1 MSEGTTTAEK
11 MRALAAFFD
20 ARQLKWK
27 PQAAKNNRA
36 MAVPY
41 VDARLVEERLDDVLG
56 AENWKDHYEVLNDGC
71 VVCQL
76 SVRVDGEW
84 VTKEDVGSP
93 SEQPDGGDR
102 LKASFSDALKRAAVK
117 FGIGRYLYRLPPVW
131 VDYDPQKKQIT
142 QIPQLPDWADP
153 GKQRRGAVDSAG
165 PPRQGQGANPA
176 AQGATAGAPAG
187 GMSDDDRLAISA
199 YQDQFA
205 ALRDRPGFEALWHAF
220 EGEKARGLVSTAVDK
235 AVLDLF
241 AQFGRKFPRPG
252 LPGAAPSTGQEL
264 HARLRDYDSKLAG
277 QRLCQP
283 GALLA
288 HVTQAGVRA
297 GYSANVTDWAGPAIS
312 FAIDAV
318 KQFEAGLKRAQSG
331 RQ

>member
-1 MSEGTTTAEK
+1 MAALTAP
-11 MRALAAFFD
+11 FD
-20 ARQLKWK
+20 ARTVKWK
-27 PQAAKNNRA
+27 PQMAKNDRA
-36 MAVPY
+36 LAVPY
-41 VDARLVEERLDDVLG
+41 VDVRVIEDRLDDVLG
-56 AENWKDHYEVLNDGC
+56 PENWKDEYEVLNDGSVIC
-71 VVCQL
+71 RL
-76 SVRVDGEW
+76 SIRVGGEW
-84 VTKEDVGSP
+84 TAKMDVGTQ

-102 LKASFSDALKRAAVK
+102 LKAAFSDGLKRAAVK
-117 FGIGRYLYRLPPVW
+117 WGISRYLYRLPPVW
-131 VDYDPQKKQIT
+131 CDYDPQKKQIT
-142 QIPQLPDWADP
+142 QVPQLPDWADP

-187 GMSDDDRLAISA
+187 GMSDDDRLAINA

-205 ALRDRPGFEALWHAF
+205 ALRDRPGFEALWRAF

-241 AQFGRKFPRPG
+241 AQFGRKFPKPPG
-252 LPGAAPSTGQEL
+252 LPGQVPATGAEL
-264 HARLRDYDSKLAG
+264 HKRLRDYDSKLAG
-277 QRLCQP
+277 QKLFQT

-297 GYSANVTDWAGPAIS
+297 GYSANVADWSGPAIP